1 MGKCL
6 SSGNHIY
13 EKVRVKTD
21 GKTKPEDKKKKHKNK
36 NQPQPDLKHM
46 DVSTIHLASDIYT
59 TTDGWFH
66 NGDNAEHPHAITLY
80 EIESFTP
87 RFGSKSNGSLVSPLA
102 MTRITSDQIQLIHL
116 YVLEIQSILSNEY
129 KDTEY
134 GLEFAVIPNKIHH
147 IISSYW

>member
-13 EKVRVKTD
+13 EKVCVKTD
-21 GKTKPEDKKKKHKNK
+21 GKAKSKDKKKKHKNK
-36 NQPQPDLKHM
+36 NEPQPDLKHM

-66 NGDNAEHPHAITLY
+66 SGDNIQHPQAITLY
-80 EIESFTP
+80 EDESYTP
-87 RFGSKSNGSLVSPLA
+87 RSLISPLA
-102 MTRITSDQIQLIHL
+102 MTRMTSDQIQIINL
-116 YVLEIQSILSNEY
+116 YILEIQSILSNEY

-134 GLEFAVIPNKIHH
+134 SLEFAIIPNKIHH